1 MPGFDRI
8 SELPESLITQI
19 LLCLPTKD
27 SVKTSVLSTRWK
39 NLWLNVPGLDL
50 NYRDFPKEDEEYEEV
65 FINFIDRFLEF
76 NPESRLQKF
85 KVDYSK
91 REILGFKD
99 RIGTV
104 INRGIRLLDAVS
116 STEYR
121 EDDGIM
127 YPYFEFMPL
136 NLFTSKT
143 LVYLKLR
150 YSALSDPGF
159 VYMPCLKFMILREIR
174 WSGTMSLEKLV
185 SGCPV
190 LEELTLV
197 RTLASAIDDDELAVS
212 RVRSGSLKTFYVP
225 LAYGVCCSSRVQ
237 HTVLEIDAPG
247 LENMILKEDHFEKIV
262 VKNLTSLFMIDLD
275 VKFAVNYDSSFDP
288 EDLSKTNEIRDFLS
302 GISRARHMIISHK
315 TVKALDRFSKV
326 GSIPKFNN
334 LSRLQA
340 EFPSPLLPILPA
352 FLESFPN
359 LKILILKIKFAKDD
373 ETEELNLVNV
383 PRCFISTLE
392 CVEIKGLF
400 EWEEEEMKIARYFL
414 ENSAVLK
421 KLTLSFI
428 DYPRYASNS
437 DVYEELDKLTKSSR
451 RCQIIVDDD

>member
-50 NYRDFPKEDEEYEEV
+50 NCRDLPDQDEEYEEV

-85 KVDYSK
+85 KVDYSR

-99 RIGTV
+99 RIGTA

-121 EDDGIM
+121 EDDGFM

-143 LVYLKLR
+143 LVSLKLSCSGLR
-150 YSALSDPGF
+150 DPGF
-159 VYMPCLKFMILREIR
+159 VYMPCLKVMFLQEIR
-174 WSGTMSLEKLV
+174 WSGTMHLEKLV

-197 RTLASAIDDDELAVS
+197 RYLDEDELVVALT
-212 RVRSGSLKTFYVP
+212 RVRSWSLKTFYVP
-225 LAYGVCCSSRVQ
+225 LTYGSFCRSRVLD
-237 HTVLEIDAPG
+237 TVLEIDAPG
-247 LENMILKEDHFEKIV
+247 LESMTLKEDHFEKII

-275 VKFAVNYDSSFDP
+275 IKFVVNYDSSFDP
-288 EDLSKTNEIRDFLS
+288 EDLWKTNEILDFLT
-302 GISRARHMIISHK
+302 GISRARHMIISKK
-315 TVKALDRFSKV
+315 TVKALDSYSKV

-340 EFPSPLLPILPA
+340 VFPSPLLPFLPA

-359 LKILILKIKFAKDD
+359 LKILILKIAFAKDD

-400 EWEEEEMKIARYFL
+400 EWEEEEMIIAKYFL

-437 DVYEELDKLTKSSR
+437 DVYEDLNKLTKRSR
-451 RCQIIVDDD
+451 RCRIIVDDD

>member
-19 LLCLPTKD
+19 LFYLPTKD

-50 NYRDFPKEDEEYEEV
+50 NYRNFPKEDEEYEEV
-65 FINFIDRFLEF
+65 FINFIDRFLDF
-76 NPESRLQKF
+76 KPELRLQKF
-85 KVDYSK
+85 QANYSQ

-99 RIGTV
+99 RIGNA
-104 INRGIRLLDAVS
+104 INRGIQLLDVVS

-136 NLFTSKT
+136 DLFTTKT
-143 LVYLKLR
+143 LVSLKLTFWG
-150 YSALSDPGF
+150 LNDPGF
-159 VYMPCLKFMILREIR
+159 VSLPCLKAMFLQEIR
-174 WSGTMSLEKLV
+174 WSGTMNLEKLV
-185 SGCPV
+185 SGCPI

-197 RTLASAIDDDELAVS
+197 RYLDEDKLVVT
-212 RVRSGSLKTFYVP
+212 RVRSASLKTFYVP
-225 LAYGVCCSSRVQ
+225 FVYGSYCRSRVP
-237 HTVLEIDAPG
+237 HTVLEIDAPA
-247 LENMILKEDHFEKIV
+247 LESMTIKEDHFEKII

-275 VKFAVNYDSSFDP
+275 IKFVVKYDSSFDP
-288 EDLSKTNEIRDFLS
+288 EDLSKKNEILDFLT